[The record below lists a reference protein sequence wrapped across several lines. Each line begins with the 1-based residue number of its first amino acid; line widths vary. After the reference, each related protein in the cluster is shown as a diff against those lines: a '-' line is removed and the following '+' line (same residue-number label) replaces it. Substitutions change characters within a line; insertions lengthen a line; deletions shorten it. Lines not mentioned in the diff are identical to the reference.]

1 MIKFTK
7 MKKTFRR
14 GERGNVLF
22 LILIAVA
29 LFAALSYAVTSSS
42 RSGGGD
48 ANSETNLIS
57 SAQITQ
63 YPATIR
69 TSIIR
74 MVVSNN
80 VQPEDLEFNRPEE
93 FDDIDTVTHGVF
105 HPSGGNATYSNAPE
119 DIMNTG
125 TGNTNAAGR
134 WYFNA
139 ENEIVYVGGTTS
151 DGSADGA
158 PDRSTADIIAF
169 LPDIKESVCS
179 RINEELGITG
189 IPTETNIEIEGHVM
203 GTDSSATTTGI
214 CDTSCAGDAIGAV
227 AADLNGQPFGCF
239 QMPAGT
245 YHYYH
250 VLVER

>member
-1 MIKFTK
+1 MSTMLKIKK
-7 MKKTFRR
+7 NFRR

-63 YPATIR
+63 YPATLR

-80 VQPEDLEFNRPEE
+80 VESEDLEFNRPVD
-93 FDDIDTVTHGVF
+93 FDDLDTESHGVF
-105 HPSGGNATYSNAPE
+105 HPDGGNATYSNAPE
-119 DIMNTG
+119 DIMNTA
-125 TGNTNAAGR
+125 TGNTNAEGR

-139 ENEIVYVGGTTS
+139 ENEILFVG
-151 DGSADGA
+151 
-158 PDRSTADIIAF
+158 RSTAAAGADATPDDTDSDIIAF
-169 LPDIKESVCS
+169 LPDIKESICR

-189 IPTETNIEIEGHVM
+189 IPVETGIEIEGHNM
-203 GTDSSATTTGI
+203 GTISGTTTGI
-214 CDTSCAGDAIGAV
+214 CDTSCAGKTIGGVSDAL
-227 AADLNGQPFGCF
+227 DGQPFGCF
-239 QMPAGT
+239 VQGGI
-245 YHYYH
+245 YNYYH